1 MSKRDQEK
9 EELYVF
15 EQFTRVCPYNLDF
28 SSAIKLDP
36 PEPDI
41 MCKSYNNKTY
51 YFELMQ
57 LIDENLSKIFNNAL
71 RLQEDLSES
80 LKSLE
85 KERATKID
93 QKYKGSIITILLPP
107 DYNYRNNKLLK
118 EKLFY
123 LLELPEDHHGKL
135 SLRDKP
141 ELFRLGVE
149 ISVDKILKNGLE
161 FNVPIFHWN
170 RPEIFD
176 AFKRKLRK
184 RYKRKSEL
192 IAYYE
197 IQNVNKILMQETLY
211 YAQKDLASSF
221 FLRLWLFS
229 SWTETILEVYPMI

>member
-93 QKYKGSIITILLPP
+93 QKYNTVSYINTSENCETSYVVRTFFNIKTI
-107 DYNYRNNKLLK
+107 
-118 EKLFY
+118 
-123 LLELPEDHHGKL
+123 H
-135 SLRDKP
+135 
-141 ELFRLGVE
+141 
-149 ISVDKILKNGLE
+149 
-161 FNVPIFHWN
+161 
-170 RPEIFD
+170 
-176 AFKRKLRK
+176 
-184 RYKRKSEL
+184 
-192 IAYYE
+192 
-197 IQNVNKILMQETLY
+197 
-211 YAQKDLASSF
+211 
-221 FLRLWLFS
+221 
-229 SWTETILEVYPMI
+229 